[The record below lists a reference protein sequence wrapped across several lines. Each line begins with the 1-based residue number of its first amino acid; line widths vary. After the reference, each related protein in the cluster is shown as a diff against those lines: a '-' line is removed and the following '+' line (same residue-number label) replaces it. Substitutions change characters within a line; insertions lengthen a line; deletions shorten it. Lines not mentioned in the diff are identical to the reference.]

1 MTKKK
6 KRFDLPKPLSLAF
19 TIAIFLVIPI
29 PPAVYF
35 GGVDWLTQG
44 PQAGLKEFLIT
55 YVLGL
60 VVLLVSLGFTVF
72 RGRKKKSGQATQ
84 VVAGE

>member
-29 PPAVYF
+29 PPAIYF

-44 PQAGLKEFLIT
+44 PQAGLKSFSSPT
-55 YVLGL
+55 
-60 VVLLVSLGFTVF
+60 F
-72 RGRKKKSGQATQ
+72 
-84 VVAGE
+84 